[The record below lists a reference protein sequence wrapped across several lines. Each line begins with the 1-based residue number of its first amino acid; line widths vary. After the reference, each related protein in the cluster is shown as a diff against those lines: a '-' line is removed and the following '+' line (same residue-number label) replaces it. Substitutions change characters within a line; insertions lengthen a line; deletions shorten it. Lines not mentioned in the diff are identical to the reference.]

1 MDQAAW
7 IGNAINS
14 DVSSGAITGSSPSFG
29 RYCVAVAEAAA
40 FSAANVY
47 FFCLTAFS
55 APNTRFFHLMYFFR
69 IVAGFFSPQVFF
81 MFPKKCV
88 CLSNLTDGLRT
99 DHDNLILRNLH
110 SKFCL

>member
-40 FSAANVY
+40 FFRCKRVFFLPHS
-47 FFCLTAFS
+47 FFCLKHAFFS
-55 APNTRFFHLMYFFR
+55 PHVFFPHR
-69 IVAGFFSPQVFF
+69 GWFFSPQVFF
-81 MFPKKCV
+81 MFPKKM
-88 CLSNLTDGLRT
+88 CLSFKSDRWFANGPR
-99 DHDNLILRNLH
+99 
-110 SKFCL
+110 